1 MALAATTG
9 TLVAQTYPSIHGPE
23 STPHY
28 PAAGSTY
35 VPLESWVYPAIERL
49 AALRYVRSEFRT
61 TRPWTRTECARLTD
75 EAGDRIQEIIRDSG
89 KVPEDVAET
98 YKALEQEFARELDVM
113 GGDRNRSLQM
123 ESAYA
128 RVMSMSG
135 PVLDDSFNFG
145 QTISNDY
152 GRPDR
157 EGTDAILGASA
168 RATYGPFFGY
178 IDQEYQHAPAQ
189 PNYSPSIQDVV
200 TQMNIGNAV
209 LPHGAPPVNRLQ
221 SLDTYIGVN
230 FKNWQISY
238 GRQSLWW
245 GTSESG
251 PLLFSNNIDP
261 IDMFRINRVVPFRLP
276 SILNFLGPIR
286 VDFMVGKLGGQI
298 NPVSPWL
305 QSLHISLKPTE
316 NFEFGVTHS
325 AMFGGNGFPNGLGVF
340 FRAFFPINRVINQ
353 LNDDLE
359 NKQYMSFDF
368 QYRFKRYVTFYSEF
382 LGSDDPEPFS
392 EPSRDAVNTGVY
404 FARLP
409 WVGPKFDL
417 RLEGV
422 YTASPLNTSIK
433 PNRGF
438 LHYWGVY
445 WQSGYTNDGDIIG
458 NAIGRDGIRYQ
469 GWLTYHLSPKNSLQL
484 NVGHTEINP
493 EFVPSGANWM
503 NYTVKDVQN
512 VGSGFY
518 VSSLFQVEHL
528 NYLVLFTAPR
538 TNVTASLE
546 MGFMFGNGHR

>member
-9 TLVAQTYPSIHGPE
+9 TLIAQTYPSIHGPE

-35 VPLESWVYPAIERL
+35 MPLESWVYPAIERL
-49 AALRYVRSEFRT
+49 AALRYVRSEFRS

-75 EAGDRIQEIIRDSG
+75 EAGDRIQEIIRDNG

-98 YKALEQEFARELDVM
+98 YKALEQEFSRELDVL
-113 GGDRNRSLQM
+113 GGDRNRSIQM

-135 PVLDDSFNFG
+135 PVLGDSYNFG

-157 EGTDAILGASA
+157 QGTDAILGASA
-168 RATYGPFFGY
+168 RATYGPFFAY

-189 PNYSPSIQDVV
+189 PNYSPTIQSV
-200 TQMNIGNAV
+200 TLQMNNGFPTVSHAGPEI
-209 LPHGAPPVNRLQ
+209 NRLQ
-221 SLDTYIGVN
+221 SLDTYVGVN

-238 GRQSLWW
+238 GKQSLWW

-251 PLLFSNNIDP
+251 PLLFSNNTDP
-261 IDMFRINRVVPFRLP
+261 IDMFRVNRIVPFRLP

-286 VDFMVGKLGGQI
+286 VDFMVGRLGGHI
-298 NPVSPWL
+298 DPVSPWL
-305 QSLHISLKPTE
+305 QSLHIGLKPTE

-325 AMFGGNGFPNGLGVF
+325 ALFGGQGFPNGLGVF
-340 FRAFFPINRVINQ
+340 FKAFFPINRVINQ
-353 LNDDLE
+353 LNSQLE

-368 QYRFKRYVTFYSEF
+368 QYRFKRYMTFYSEF
-382 LGSDDPEPFS
+382 LGSDDPDPFS
-392 EPSRDAVNTGVY
+392 EPSRDAVNTGLY

-409 WVGPKFDL
+409 WVGQKFDL

-422 YTASPLNTSIK
+422 YTASPLNTAIK
-433 PNRGF
+433 PNDGF

-445 WQSGYTNDGDIIG
+445 WHGGYTDNGSIIG
-458 NAIGRDGIRYQ
+458 NAVGRDGKRYQ
-469 GWLTYHLSPKNSLQL
+469 GWLTYHLSPKNSIQL
-484 NVGHTEINP
+484 NIGHTEVSP
-493 EFVPSGANWM
+493 DFVPGGANWM
-503 NYTVKDVQN
+503 DYSVRYVENMR
-512 VGSGFY
+512 SGLY
-518 VSSLFQVEHL
+518 LSNLIQIEHL
-528 NYLVLFTAPR
+528 NYPVLFTTIR
-538 TNVTASLE
+538 TNVTASIE
-546 MGFMFGNGHR
+546 VGYMFGERGR